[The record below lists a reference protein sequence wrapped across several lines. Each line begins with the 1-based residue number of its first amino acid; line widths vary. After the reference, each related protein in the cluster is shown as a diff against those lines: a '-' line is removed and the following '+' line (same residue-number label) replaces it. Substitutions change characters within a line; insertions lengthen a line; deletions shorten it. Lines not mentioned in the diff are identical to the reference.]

1 MVCGLTKEAKTAK
14 ISGNMAKPKRKVYL
28 DYGATTPV
36 SREVFLAM
44 EPYFSE
50 KFGNASSIHFMGEE
64 AAQTV
69 QKAREQVA
77 EYLGA
82 APEEII
88 FTSGAT
94 ESNNLTIKGVAK
106 KFHAQNPGKKPHI
119 ITTKIEHHCV
129 IDSIKSLEEAGQI
142 EATYLGVSN
151 EGIVELE
158 ELKSA
163 IKENTILISVMY
175 VNNEIGTVQPIKEI
189 GRLIKELNDKR
200 EQKILF
206 HTDAVQAV
214 NYFDCEVGNL
224 GVDFLSFSGHKI
236 YGPKGVGVLYVKKGS
251 SLARIQ
257 DGGSH
262 EFGLRAGTL
271 NVPGIVGVGEAIEQI
286 RKEKEKNAEF
296 VKKLRDKLIAGILEN
311 IPGAYLNGSREMRSP
326 NNANLRFDN
335 VEGEAL
341 LYALSFEG
349 IAVSTAS
356 ACASKSLKPSHVLS
370 ALGLPPEQAH
380 GSVRITLGK
389 YLEEEDINY
398 VLEIFPRVIEKLR
411 QVSGSVLQERLKE
424 KEERLPEDF
433 GC

>member
-1 MVCGLTKEAKTAK
+1 
-14 ISGNMAKPKRKVYL
+14 MAELKQKVYF

-36 SREVFLAM
+36 SKEVFLAM
-44 EPYFSE
+44 QPYFSE
-50 KFGNASSIHFMGEE
+50 KFGNASSIHFIGEE
-64 AAQTV
+64 AAEAV
-69 QKAREQVA
+69 QKSREQVA

-82 APEEII
+82 TFEEII

-94 ESNNLTIKGVAK
+94 ESNNLAIKGVVK
-106 KFHAQNPGKKPHI
+106 KFLEKNPAGKPHV

-129 IDSIKSLEEAGQI
+129 VDSVKSLEKEGLI
-142 EATYLGVSN
+142 EATYLGINSN
-151 EGIVELE
+151 GIVEPE
-158 ELKSA
+158 ELKFA
-163 IKENTILISVMY
+163 VKKNTILISVMY

-189 GRLIKELNDKR
+189 GRLIKELNEKR
-200 EQKILF
+200 EQKIIF

-214 NYFDCEVGNL
+214 NYFDCEVKNL
-224 GVDFLSFSGHKI
+224 GVDLLSFSGHKI
-236 YGPKGVGVLYVKKGS
+236 YGPKGVGVLYIKKGS
-251 SLARIQ
+251 PIARIQ

-271 NVPGIVGVGEAIEQI
+271 NVPGIVGVGEAIKQI
-286 RKEKEKNAEF
+286 QPEKEKNTEF
-296 VKKLRDKLIAGILEN
+296 VKKLRDRLIAGILKN
-311 IPGAYLNGSREMRSP
+311 VPGSYLNGPKESRSP

-356 ACASKSLKPSHVLS
+356 ACASKSLKPSHVLI

-380 GSVRITLGK
+380 SSVRLTLGK
-389 YLEEEDINY
+389 YSTEQEVDYAIE
-398 VLEIFPRVIEKLR
+398 VFPRVIEKLR
-411 QVSGSVLQERLKE
+411 QVSGNVLQERLGKR
-424 KEERLPEDF
+424 EERLPEDF